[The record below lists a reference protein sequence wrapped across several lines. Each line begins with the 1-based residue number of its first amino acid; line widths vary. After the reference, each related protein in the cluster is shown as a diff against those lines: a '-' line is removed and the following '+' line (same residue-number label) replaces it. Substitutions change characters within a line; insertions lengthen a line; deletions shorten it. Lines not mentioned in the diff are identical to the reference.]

1 MNGLVEIQIG
11 FLKDVFLFEI
21 LKKKK
26 IKNKK
31 KRVFKILCQITKHFY
46 MNVMDVI

>member
-11 FLKDVFLFEI
+11 FLKYVFIFEI

-26 IKNKK
+26 KIKIKK
-31 KRVFKILCQITKHFY
+31 NEFLKYCVK
-46 MNVMDVI
+46 

>member
-21 LKKKK
+21 LKEK
-26 IKNKK
+26 KK
-31 KRVFKILCQITKHFY
+31 KRKKNEFLKYCVK
-46 MNVMDVI
+46 

>member
-26 IKNKK
+26 IKIKK
-31 KRVFKILCQITKHFY
+31 NEFLKYCVK
-46 MNVMDVI
+46 

>member
-21 LKKKK
+21 FKKKKKKKKK
-26 IKNKK
+26 I
-31 KRVFKILCQITKHFY
+31 VFKIFFKIKKHFY

>member
-21 LKKKK
+21 LKEK
-26 IKNKK
+26 IKKNKK
-31 KRVFKILCQITKHFY
+31 K
-46 MNVMDVI
+46 

>member
-26 IKNKK
+26 INKNKK
-31 KRVFKILCQITKHFY
+31 K
-46 MNVMDVI
+46 

>member
-21 LKKKK
+21 LKEKKNK
-26 IKNKK
+26 IKKNEFLKYCVK
-31 KRVFKILCQITKHFY
+31 
-46 MNVMDVI
+46 

>member
-21 LKKKK
+21 FKKKKKKKKNFLKKFLKKKN
-26 IKNKK
+26 I
-31 KRVFKILCQITKHFY
+31 
-46 MNVMDVI
+46 

>member
-26 IKNKK
+26 NKNKK
-31 KRVFKILCQITKHFY
+31 I
-46 MNVMDVI
+46 